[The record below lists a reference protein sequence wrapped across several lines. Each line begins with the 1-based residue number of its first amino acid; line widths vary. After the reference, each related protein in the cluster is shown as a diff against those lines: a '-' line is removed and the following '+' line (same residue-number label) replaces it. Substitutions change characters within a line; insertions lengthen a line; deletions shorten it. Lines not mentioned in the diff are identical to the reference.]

1 MADKRIGRDGFPR
14 FAGKPG
20 WTAGDACGTSGRIV
34 DNGSDLPLRQ
44 ITRLRT
50 EMAIAAAR
58 LTGELFRDDPAL
70 GVEYGV
76 VARVCLPDWT
86 RGGVLAPPSGGTRA
100 ITVRRI
106 AASLGTAPE
115 TTRRHAHLLLRQGA
129 FVATADGVALAPDG
143 PDAAIALRYY
153 GEIHDLFI
161 RLVEDVAGTCD
172 LDLPTAA
179 TPGFGPGD
187 VIGRALEVLLLHI
200 DQLRETRWRMTF
212 LIWAAITAA
221 AVRGVTYDPVLA
233 RRYARAIPPDA
244 VRQGVSLRRVAA
256 LLGIP
261 YATAW
266 RRMRDLVARD
276 LVTRLG
282 SDGWT
287 VSAASLRDGALPD
300 SDGPSLLTYRK
311 IRELALAGLDP
322 ARAGGL
328 YLRARPEPVAFGPRR
343 PPATPIGTG

>member
-1 MADKRIGRDGFPR
+1 
-14 FAGKPG
+14 
-20 WTAGDACGTSGRIV
+20 
-34 DNGSDLPLRQ
+34 
-44 ITRLRT
+44 
-50 EMAIAAAR
+50 MAIAAAR
-58 LTGELFRDDPAL
+58 LTGELFCDEPAL

-86 RGGVLAPPSGGTRA
+86 AGGVLAPPREMARA

-115 TTRRHAHLLLRQGA
+115 TTRRHVHLLLRQGA
-129 FVATADGVALAPDG
+129 FVASAEGVSLAPDG
-143 PDAAIALRYY
+143 PGAAIALRYF

-161 RLVEDVAGTCD
+161 RLIEDVAVTCD

-179 TPGFGPGD
+179 TPAFGAGD

-200 DQLRETRWRMTF
+200 DLLQETKWRMTF

-233 RRYARAIPPDA
+233 RLYARAIPPDA
-244 VRQGVSLRRVAA
+244 VREGVSLRRVAA

-266 RRMRDLVARD
+266 RRLRDLAARG

-287 VSAASLRDGALPD
+287 VSATNLHDAAVPD
-300 SDGPSLLTYRK
+300 SDRPSLLAYRK

-322 ARAGGL
+322 AHAAAL
-328 YLRARPEPVAFGPRR
+328 YLHARPEPVAFGPRR
-343 PPATPIGTG
+343 LPAEAG